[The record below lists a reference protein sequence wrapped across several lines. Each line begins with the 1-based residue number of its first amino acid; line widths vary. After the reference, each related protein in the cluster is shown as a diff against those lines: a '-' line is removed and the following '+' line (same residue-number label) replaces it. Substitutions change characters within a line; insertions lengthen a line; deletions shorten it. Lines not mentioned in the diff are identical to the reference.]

1 LFELCAV
8 CHLGFDNPRFN
19 NLGTLYGNIIN
30 ERVFEYLEFRVYI
43 DKTSYLEMK
52 HRRQRVTV
60 RQIFIN
66 GYLVG
71 GYDELIE
78 MDKNKQLEKLL
89 KVNTNLIDDEIRS

>member
-1 LFELCAV
+1 
-8 CHLGFDNPRFN
+8 
-19 NLGTLYGNIIN
+19 
-30 ERVFEYLEFRVYI
+30 
-43 DKTSYLEMK
+43 MK